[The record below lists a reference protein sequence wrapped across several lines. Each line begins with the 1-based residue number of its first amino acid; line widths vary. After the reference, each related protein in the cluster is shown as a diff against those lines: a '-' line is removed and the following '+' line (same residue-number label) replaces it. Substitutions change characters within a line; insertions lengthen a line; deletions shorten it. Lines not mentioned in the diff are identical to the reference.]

1 MDAIA
6 TFKENQKKSWPSF
19 RPLEWF
25 TTTPAARL
33 VNHAGVRSGQRVL
46 DVACGTGVVAVTAAR
61 RGGRVTGLDL
71 TPELLERARENAE
84 IAGVEIDWHEGDA
97 EELPFKD
104 AEFDVVL
111 SQFGH
116 IFAPRPLVA
125 IGQMLRVLKPGGTIA
140 FATWPPELYHGSN
153 YRLMQ
158 RYLPPPPEGV
168 SPPMEWG
175 DPNIV
180 RERLG
185 AAVEDILFERD
196 MLLSPALSPR
206 HYRLEMEKA
215 SPNLQRTMKALAENE
230 PAKLERFQK
239 EYEALA
245 SQYFENNGVR
255 MGYLLTRARKR

>member
-1 MDAIA
+1 VDAIA
-6 TFKENQKKSWPSF
+6 TFKENQRKSWPSF

-25 TTTPAARL
+25 TTISAARL

-61 RGGRVTGLDL
+61 RGCRVTGLDL

-84 IAGVEIDWHEGDA
+84 LAEVAIDWHEGDA
-97 EELPFKD
+97 EELPFAD
-104 AEFDVVL
+104 AAFDVVL

-140 FATWPPELYHGSN
+140 FSTWPPELYQGNNHK
-153 YRLMQ
+153 LMQ

-175 DPNIV
+175 DPQIV

-185 AAVEDILFERD
+185 SAVEDILFERD
-196 MLLSPALSPR
+196 ILLSPALSPR
-206 HYRLEMEKA
+206 HYRIEMEKA
-215 SPNLQRTMKALAENE
+215 SPNLQRTMKNLRESD
-230 PAKLERFQK
+230 PAKLERFQE
-239 EYEALA
+239 EYEALVA
-245 SQYFENNGVR
+245 EYFVDNVVR